1 MLKALANI
9 MSRIAPQRG
18 TSTVS
23 SSPAAS
29 HAPHGS
35 GARGGRRLVVAKFDS
50 AKTTPE
56 NRKHWANADG
66 LSPNASINP
75 EVRRVLRN
83 RARYEVANN
92 SYAKGI
98 VLTLANDTIGTGPR
112 LQMLTDDSDANARIE
127 DAFDQW
133 SRAVDLPGKLRTM
146 RLARAESGEAFAL
159 LINNPGIASAGS
171 PVSLDLKLIEADQ
184 VCTPLLRRGRND
196 EIDGIA
202 LDQWGNP
209 SAYRVLKRHPGDS
222 GVFRTPIDD
231 LTAYDTFAASSV
243 VHYFRPD
250 RPGQLRGIPDI
261 TPALPLFA
269 QLRRYT
275 LATIAAAETAANFAA
290 VIYTDSPHVPP
301 TARRIR
307 CHLLRRNAATPA
319 KISKEAPPGVGIVA
333 THACS
338 IPPKTPEPT
347 ITRPSALTPVAVR
360 SDQPVRSSP
369 SVGRYV
375 FKSTDPIVLVHR
387 NARD

>member
-112 LQMLTDDSDANARIE
+112 LQMLTTSSASRRPTAWPVDTRRTAPRSARAAIVPPATRSSRSAPPPNAHVHS
-127 DAFDQW
+127 
-133 SRAVDLPGKLRTM
+133 SRTPRLRTPGTAM
-146 RLARAESGEAFAL
+146 TTHARAA
-159 LINNPGIASAGS
+159 
-171 PVSLDLKLIEADQ
+171 
-184 VCTPLLRRGRND
+184 
-196 EIDGIA
+196 
-202 LDQWGNP
+202 
-209 SAYRVLKRHPGDS
+209 
-222 GVFRTPIDD
+222 
-231 LTAYDTFAASSV
+231 
-243 VHYFRPD
+243 
-250 RPGQLRGIPDI
+250 
-261 TPALPLFA
+261 
-269 QLRRYT
+269 
-275 LATIAAAETAANFAA
+275 
-290 VIYTDSPHVPP
+290 
-301 TARRIR
+301 TAR
-307 CHLLRRNAATPA
+307 
-319 KISKEAPPGVGIVA
+319 
-333 THACS
+333 
-338 IPPKTPEPT
+338 
-347 ITRPSALTPVAVR
+347 SA
-360 SDQPVRSSP
+360 
-369 SVGRYV
+369 
-375 FKSTDPIVLVHR
+375 
-387 NARD
+387 